1 MNKDLTYFVV
11 IKGTNMVQLIGPN
24 TPFMGDEN
32 AANFRAK
39 KLTESK
45 EDEDSYEAILIADFK
60 RKFGGEKD
68 EDKSE

>member
-11 IKGTNMVQLIGPN
+11 IKGTNMIQLLGPN

-45 EDEDSYEAILIADFK
+45 DDEDSYEAISMTEFVK
-60 RKFGGEKD
+60 KFGGED
-68 EDKSE
+68 NEDKSE